1 MFKLMDINHDG
12 VLDEDEF
19 RTYMLKVHPTL
30 AHYMASYGI
39 MQYTTWPH
47 MVSCN
52 TPHGPH

>member
-30 AHYMASYGI
+30 AHCMASYGI

-47 MVSCN
+47 MV
-52 TPHGPH
+52 